1 MLGSRAAHLRPARR
15 CRLFMCNR
23 PPGLRISMA
32 GWDSPHD
39 ESNQSRVGGVIG
51 RDFADRLRRSGM
63 GQSRGGARR
72 SGGMSRAPMAR
83 FVPRVASLRPS
94 YVRLNAARGSSLG
107 YNRQAAIRITRDR
120 FGRLHRVRI
129 IAPIFFSAGYLGYYP
144 YIGRF
149 MLVRKDGQVALAI
162 RALCQLLRT
171 RKQSRKG
178 SHHVMSTE
186 RKPTMIMFTEQ
197 GE

>member
-1 MLGSRAAHLRPARR
+1 MVAGTS
-15 CRLFMCNR
+15 
-23 PPGLRISMA
+23 PP
-32 GWDSPHD
+32 D
-39 ESNQSRVGGVIG
+39 ESNQSGLVALSGATLLIA
-51 RDFADRLRRSGM
+51 FAVPGW
-63 GQSRGGARR
+63 GQRGGARR